1 MKKLGLLQ
9 ADLAVEEVDL
19 SDVLGGGVWPEVIYS
34 GCGRDGRTGG
44 WAHEYT
50 VVNSDGSFR
59 HIFRPAGPP
68 PKPSNDTIPPC
79 APR

>member
-19 SDVLGGGVWPEVIYS
+19 SDVLGGQQPEVIYS
-34 GCGRDGRTGG
+34 GTGRDGRTGG

-50 VVNSDGSFR
+50 IVYSDGSFR
-59 HIFRPAGPP
+59 SIFRPAGPP
-68 PKPSNDTIPPC
+68 PKPSNDTIPP
-79 APR
+79 APRR